1 MFEIEASEGNAKAG
15 ILTTAH
21 GKVETPFF
29 MPVATKGAVKQ
40 ISSHDLKQLKID
52 AVISNSF
59 IMYLKPGLELL
70 EKVGGI
76 HKFMSYDKTI
86 FTDSGG
92 FQMLSQRFLK
102 KIDDKGVTFNSPF
115 DGKDYFL
122 TPEDVMDI
130 EDKIGS
136 DVSMVLDHVNK
147 YGDSYETFKDTLLRT
162 MRWAE
167 RCKTYHDKNCSGK
180 QLLFGIVQ
188 GGLFRDLKEFS
199 INHAN
204 SLDFDGI
211 AIGGLAFGEPREEM
225 FDILD
230 HSMRFIDRKK
240 PIYLMGVGE
249 PTDILESVAR
259 GVDCFDSRFP
269 TMNAR
274 HGTLMTSKG
283 RILIKNKEFRNDE
296 GPIDEECG
304 CFVCKNYSKSYIH
317 HMLRFNEAVGL
328 RLASY
333 HTLYFTRNLMK
344 EIRTAITEGRF
355 EKFRNDFKK
364 RYNSPERGE
373 FLYK

>member
-1 MFEIEASEGNAKAG
+1 MFEIEASDGNAKAG
-15 ILTTAH
+15 ILKTAH

-40 ISSHDLKQLKID
+40 ISSDDLIDLKID
-52 AVISNSF
+52 AVISNSY
-59 IMYLKPGLELL
+59 ILYLKPGLELL
-70 EKVGGI
+70 EKIGGI

-92 FQMLSQRFLK
+92 FQMLSERFLK
-102 KIDDKGVTFNSPF
+102 KIDDKGVTFKSPF

-122 TPEDVMDI
+122 APEDVMDI
-130 EDKIGS
+130 ENRIGS
-136 DVSMVLDHVNK
+136 NVSMVLDHVNK

-167 RCKTYHDKNCSGK
+167 RCKQHHDKNCSNK

-188 GGLFRDLKEFS
+188 GGLFRDLKEIS
-199 INHAN
+199 IRHTN

-211 AIGGLAFGEPREEM
+211 AIGGLAFGEPRKEM

-230 HSMRFIDRKK
+230 HSMKFIDRKK

-249 PTDILESVAR
+249 PTDLVESVAR
-259 GVDCFDSRFP
+259 GIDCFDSRFP

-274 HGTLMTSKG
+274 HGTLMTSNG
-283 RILIKNKEFRNDE
+283 RLMIKNKEFRNDE
-296 GPIDEECG
+296 KPIDEECS
-304 CFVCKNYSKSYIH
+304 CFVCKNYSRAYLH
-317 HMLRFNEAVGL
+317 HMLRFKESVGL
-328 RLASY
+328 RLATY
-333 HTLYFTRNLMK
+333 HNLHFIRQLMK
-344 EIRTAITEGRF
+344 DMRQAIVEQRF
-355 EKFRNDFKK
+355 EEFRKDFTE
-364 RYNSPERGE
+364 RYKSPERGE

>member
-1 MFEIEASEGNAKAG
+1 MFEIEAKEGNAKAG
-15 ILTTAH
+15 ILKTAH

-40 ISSHDLKQLKID
+40 INAHDLKQLNID
-52 AVISNSF
+52 AIISNSF
-59 IMYLKPGLELL
+59 VMYLKPGIELL
-70 EKVGGI
+70 EKLGGI
-76 HKFMSYDKTI
+76 HKFMNYNKTI

-92 FQMLSQRFLK
+92 FQMLSERFLR
-102 KIDDKGVTFNSPF
+102 KINDRGVTFNSPF

-130 EDKIGS
+130 ENKIGS
-136 DVSMVLDHVNK
+136 DVSMVLDHVNR

-167 RCKTYHDKNCSGK
+167 RCKIHHDKNCSSK

-188 GGLFRDLKEFS
+188 GGLFKDLKEFS
-199 INHAN
+199 IRHAN

-211 AIGGLAFGEPREEM
+211 AIGGLAFGEPRKEM

-230 HSMRFIDRKK
+230 HSIKFIDKKK
-240 PIYLMGVGE
+240 PIYLMGIGE
-249 PTDILESVAR
+249 PTDLVESVAR
-259 GVDCFDSRFP
+259 GIDCFDSRFP

-283 RILIKNKEFRNDE
+283 RILIKNNEFKDDE
-296 GPIDEECG
+296 GPIDEKCS

-333 HTLYFTRNLMK
+333 HNLHFIRQLMK
-344 EIRTAITEGRF
+344 DMRTAIVEGRF
-355 EKFRNDFKK
+355 EKFRKDFKK
-364 RYNSPERGE
+364 RYKSPERGE